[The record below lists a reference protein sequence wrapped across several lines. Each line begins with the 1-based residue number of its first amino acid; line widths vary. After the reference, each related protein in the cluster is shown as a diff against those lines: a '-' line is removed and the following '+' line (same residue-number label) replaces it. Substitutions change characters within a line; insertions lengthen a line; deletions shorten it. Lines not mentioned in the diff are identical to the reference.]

1 LLGQQSISR
10 SFLRNYRYG
19 GRTSAGIEPRL
30 GSYHDTASKRHA
42 GKMPAVPEWPGG
54 FRDLKWVPVDG
65 VFWGGGREIM
75 SHLTELDPFF
85 TAMP

>member
-1 LLGQQSISR
+1 
-10 SFLRNYRYG
+10 
-19 GRTSAGIEPRL
+19 
-30 GSYHDTASKRHA
+30 
-42 GKMPAVPEWPGG
+42 MPAVPEWPGG

-85 TAMP
+85 HRDAISSSLPRDLQVR